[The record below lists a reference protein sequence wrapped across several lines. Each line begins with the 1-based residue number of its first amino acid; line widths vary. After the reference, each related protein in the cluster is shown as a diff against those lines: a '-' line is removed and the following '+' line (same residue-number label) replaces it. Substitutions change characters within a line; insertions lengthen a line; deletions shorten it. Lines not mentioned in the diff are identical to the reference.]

1 MSDDNQQ
8 PQQQQQLNHQDE
20 QLTVDEKA
28 KVEAD
33 NDEEFSEFRQMI
45 CSIIPPLR
53 PEFHKGQA
61 GRIGLIGGSREY
73 TGAPYFSAIS
83 SMKTGADL
91 SYVFCNSDSA
101 SVIKSYSPELIVY
114 PILDQPNFLN
124 DFNEILPKLHV
135 LVIGPGLG
143 RNDQILSNVGTVIA
157 QVKERNMPIVLD
169 ADALYFISKCP
180 EIVRGYTAA
189 ILTPNVAEFDRLY
202 TAVFRSDPKQSSDKT
217 VTGDDNARSA
227 VELLARTLGHITI
240 LRKGPEDI
248 VSNGRIT
255 YTCREPGSYRRCG
268 GQGDLLSGALGTFTH
283 WSHKAFESNQIS
295 DTLSSIYQNYSPTI
309 LACLASSMLTRRCA
323 RLAFQKHARSTTT
336 TDMIQEIKNAF
347 TALFP
352 VD

>member
-1 MSDDNQQ
+1 
-8 PQQQQQLNHQDE
+8 
-20 QLTVDEKA
+20 
-28 KVEAD
+28 
-33 NDEEFSEFRQMI
+33 MI

-91 SYVFCNSDSA
+91 SYSRIDCLSNFGST
-101 SVIKSYSPELIVY
+101 K
-114 PILDQPNFLN
+114 FLN

>member
-1 MSDDNQQ
+1 MSDDDNNN
-8 PQQQQQLNHQDE
+8 QQQQQNQPI
-20 QLTVDEKA
+20 EKSKA
-28 KVEAD
+28 ELD
-33 NDEEFSEFRQMI
+33 NDIQNNLQNNDEEFSEFRQMI
-45 CSIIPPLR
+45 CSIIPPLQ

-83 SMKTGADL
+83 AMKTGADL
-91 SYVFCNSDSA
+91 SYIFCSSDSA

-114 PILDQPNFLN
+114 PVLDQPNFLD
-124 DFNEILPKLHV
+124 DFNAILPKLHV

-143 RNDQILSNVGTVIA
+143 RNDQILSNIGTVIA

-180 EIVRGYTAA
+180 EIVRSYTSA

-202 TAVFRSDPKQSSDKT
+202 SAVFRSDSKLSNKN
-217 VTGDDNARSA
+217 VGDDDARSA
-227 VELLARTLGHITI
+227 VELLAKTLGHITI
-240 LRKGPEDI
+240 LRKGPVDI
-248 VSNGRIT
+248 ISNGLIT
-255 YTCREPGSYRRCG
+255 YACREQGSNRRCG

-295 DTLSSIYQNYSPTI
+295 GSSSIYQNYSPTL
-309 LACLASSMLTRRCA
+309 LACLAASMLTRRCA
-323 RLAFQKHARSTTT
+323 RLAFQKQARSTTT
-336 TDMIQEIKNAF
+336 TDLIKEIKNAF
-347 TALFP
+347 TTLYP